1 MLAIIGEA
9 FDDSDEICG
18 AVVSV
23 RKGND
28 RIAIWTKST
37 RQDSTLRIGKKLR
50 QVLHLPNGVAI
61 GFQSHHASANKSS
74 SYPNDMYS
82 LKD

>member
-1 MLAIIGEA
+1 LLALIGEA

-23 RKGND
+23 RKGSD
-28 RIAIWTKST
+28 RISVWTKST
-37 RQDSTLRIGKKLR
+37 SKDSTIRIGKKLR
-50 QVLHLPNGVAI
+50 QVLHLPNGAGM